1 MANELETTR
10 LIGRRFPVARW
21 LTIVMAA
28 WLFASTWVWA
38 RPYDARANS
47 MIVALCMTAVALYA
61 MFMPALR
68 RLNTALALWL
78 LISTLFVFA
87 HTTPFTMW
95 NEVIVALVVG
105 IASLPKDVRTA
116 DSADERA
123 FVARWARHRAR

>member
-1 MANELETTR
+1 MAHELETTR

-28 WLFASTWVWA
+28 WLFASTWVWD

-47 MIVALCMTAVALYA
+47 MIVGLCMTAVALYA

-68 RLNTALALWL
+68 RLNTALAIWL
-78 LISTLFVFA
+78 LISTLFVFG

-95 NEVIVALVVG
+95 NEVVGAIVVG
-105 IASLPKDVRTA
+105 IASLAKDVRTTDDA
-116 DSADERA
+116 GEHA